1 MTIRL
6 TMKKIIRRII
16 VSFIT
21 ILVFLFAWGYYYL
34 EYDLNRLPGGELVS
48 SSTSPDGN
56 YTVKAYK
63 SSGGATTNWTIKGV
77 VQNNNNSKKRV
88 IYWDEAKSAHIVWRD
103 KNIVSMNNKKIDI
116 IKGSY
121 DYRHD

>member
-1 MTIRL
+1 
-6 TMKKIIRRII
+6 MKKIIRRII

>member
-1 MTIRL
+1 
-6 TMKKIIRRII
+6 MKKIIKRII
-16 VSFIT
+16 VSFIV
-21 ILVFLFAWGYYYL
+21 ILASLFAWGYYYL
-34 EYDLNRLPGGELVS
+34 EYDLNRLPGGELIS
-48 SSTSPDGN
+48 SSTSSDGN

-77 VQNNNNSKKRV
+77 VQDNNDSKKRV
-88 IYWDEAKSAHIVWRD
+88 IYWDEAKSAHIMWKD
-103 KNIVSMNNKKIDI
+103 KNIVSINNKKIDV

>member
-1 MTIRL
+1 
-6 TMKKIIRRII
+6 MKKIIKRII
-16 VSFIT
+16 VSFIV
-21 ILVFLFAWGYYYL
+21 ILASLFAWGYYYL
-34 EYDLNRLPGGELVS
+34 EYDLNRLPGGELIS

-77 VQNNNNSKKRV
+77 VQDNNNSKKRV
-88 IYWDEAKSAHIVWRD
+88 IYWDEAKSAHIMWKD
-103 KNIVSMNNKKIDI
+103 ENIVSINNKKIDV

>member
-16 VSFIT
+16 VSFIA

>member
-1 MTIRL
+1 MKIFTKTTCISLRIA
-6 TMKKIIRRII
+6 TMMMAC
-16 VSFIT
+16 
-21 ILVFLFAWGYYYL
+21 LLAWSYYYL
-34 EYDLNRLPGGELVS
+34 QYDLNRLPGGELIS
-48 SSTSPDGN
+48 SSTSPDEN

-77 VQNNNNSKKRV
+77 VQDNKDSKKRV
-88 IYWDEAKSAHIVWRD
+88 IYWDEAKSAHIVWKD
-103 KNIVSMNNKKIDI
+103 KNIVSINNKKIDV

>member
-16 VSFIT
+16 VLFIV

>member
-1 MTIRL
+1 
-6 TMKKIIRRII
+6 MKKIIRRII

-21 ILVFLFAWGYYYL
+21 ILVFLFAWGCYYL